1 MAAVQVKSRKLTEH
15 INYMIGFKKKV
26 GRWRGEKRD
35 LTIRLFFADKS

>member
-26 GRWRGEKRD
+26 GNEEVKKE
-35 LTIRLFFADKS
+35 I